1 MMKKKKKKK
10 NFKCHFLNTGGYT
23 KTQNQ
28 NRFGK
33 DKKTIENEEFCR
45 VLTKYEMEQECK
57 T

>member
-1 MMKKKKKKK
+1 MMKKKKKK